1 MCLKN
6 LFSYNRKKVI
16 NDENVNDLDF
26 IELLLEHNISENNK
40 KHDFNTHN
48 EINYFHSVFNMYIND
63 LFQEVDYITIKNKE
77 EEEQVYKYETQKIV
91 QYILEYKIIIRN
103 KSFSDLMNSITI
115 FNNYEKERNIFIEQ
129 IKKMDINKI
138 YENIDKEYVI
148 QYKFGRKKI
157 FINLVSCGV
166 PNFSLYNYLM
176 TFERKKCSIKIESNN
191 IFVCY
196 KPNNKL
202 TFKFELGYNYNVNSY
217 YGIMMKQN
225 DYYKYMYSENGYVRT
240 NIDTYNV
247 GIRIDGGFVV
257 PMLGVEKLCLDH
269 IFSYHHINI
278 YNELQKKYKNYEF
291 NTFMKNTAFGG
302 TYYIVME

>member
-6 LFSYNRKKVI
+6 LFCYTRKKVI

-48 EINYFHSVFNMYIND
+48 EINYFHSVFNTYIND

-77 EEEQVYKYETQKIV
+77 DEEQVYKYETEKIV

-103 KSFSDLMNSITI
+103 KSFSDLMNSITT
-115 FNNYEKERNIFIEQ
+115 FNNYEKDRNIFIEQ

-138 YENIDKEYVI
+138 FEKIDETYVK

-166 PNFSLYNYLM
+166 PNFNLYNYLM
-176 TFERKKCSIKIESNN
+176 TFERKNCSIKIESNN
-191 IFVCY
+191 IFVSY

-202 TFKFELGYNYNVNSY
+202 KFKFELGYNENSY
-217 YGIMMKQN
+217 YGIMMKKN
-225 DYYKYMYSENGYVRT
+225 DYHKYMYAENGYSYKD
-240 NIDTYNV
+240 IDTYNV
-247 GIRIDGGFVV
+247 GIRIDGGFVA
-257 PMLGVEKLCLDH
+257 PMLGVEKLCLEH
-269 IFSYHHINI
+269 IFSYHNINI
-278 YNELQKKYKNYEF
+278 YNELQKKYKNYRF
-291 NTFMKNTAFGG
+291 NTFMKNNALGA
-302 TYYIVME
+302 TYYLVME

>member
-1 MCLKN
+1 MCFTD
-6 LFSYNRKKVI
+6 LFCYNHKKVI
-16 NDENVNDLDF
+16 NDENANDLDF
-26 IELLLEHNISENNK
+26 IELLLEYNISDNNK

-48 EINYFHSVFNMYIND
+48 EINYFHSIFNSYIND
-63 LFQEVDYITIKNKE
+63 LFEEVDYITIKNDGE
-77 EEEQVYKYETQKIV
+77 EKVYKHETEKIV

-115 FNNYEKERNIFIEQ
+115 FNNYEKGRNRFIED
-129 IKKMDINKI
+129 IKSMDINKI
-138 YENIDKEYVI
+138 YENIDKEYVK

-166 PNFSLYNYLM
+166 PNFNLYDYLM
-176 TFERKKCSIKIESNN
+176 TFERKNCSIKIDSNR
-191 IFVCY
+191 IFVSY

-202 TFKFELGYNYNVNSY
+202 KFKFELGYNEKSY

-225 DYYKYMYSENGYVRT
+225 DYYKYMYSENGYVHK

-257 PMLGVEKLCLDH
+257 PILGVEKLCLDH
-269 IFSYHHINI
+269 IFSYHNINI
-278 YNELQKKYKNYEF
+278 YNELQKKYKNYRF
-291 NTFMKNTAFGG
+291 NTFMKNGAFGA
-302 TYYIVME
+302 TYYLVME